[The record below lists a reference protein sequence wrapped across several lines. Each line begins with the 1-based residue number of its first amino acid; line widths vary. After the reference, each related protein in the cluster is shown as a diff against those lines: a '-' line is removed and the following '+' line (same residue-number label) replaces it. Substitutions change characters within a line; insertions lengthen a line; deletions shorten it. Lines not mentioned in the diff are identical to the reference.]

1 VAHFYIWAAAGWF
14 VCGRGCRLSLQGVVW
29 SGMLTF
35 VPFSVEVDSEKLVVS
50 VKLMKVEFLAYKI
63 S

>member
-1 VAHFYIWAAAGWF
+1 
-14 VCGRGCRLSLQGVVW
+14 
-29 SGMLTF
+29 MLTF

-50 VKLMKVEFLAYKI
+50 VKLMKAEFLAYKI